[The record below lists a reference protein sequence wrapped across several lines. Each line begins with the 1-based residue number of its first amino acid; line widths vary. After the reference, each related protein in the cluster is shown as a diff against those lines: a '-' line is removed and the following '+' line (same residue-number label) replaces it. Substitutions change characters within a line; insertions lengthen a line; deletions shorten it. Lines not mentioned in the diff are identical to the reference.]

1 MVQKTNFSDL
11 PEDLVMEILSRFPVK
26 CLLQLKCVSKNWY
39 VLIENPIF
47 IQKHLQNIN
56 NPTSYFVHHYF
67 LDTMKS
73 GFTLFQYHDDD
84 DEQNKLVSKSHL
96 YQDVLKTSAHLWEV
110 VGPLNGLFLL
120 YNDQEQDVAL
130 WNAST
135 KEFKPLPMSQPL
147 NCPNSF
153 SLCSYKFGFG
163 FEPSNTGDYKV
174 VWMRDYWD
182 MYSEDWHSP
191 TIISIYTLST
201 NSWRNFEEFK
211 VCSRDVAKSSGN
223 TYLNGF
229 YYWRACKNDK
239 IFGFD
244 MRNDKIV
251 EIQTP
256 KSFVSKQG
264 DLSLF
269 NDSIAMYIYE
279 PIIVG
284 RETSIDIWVME
295 KDGYWAKKV
304 RTGPFLNIK
313 RSLGYGNNGE
323 IFLEVVTCQ
332 LDIFDPFLKK
342 NRVLGQHKNGY
353 SLQAFGYKE
362 SLVSLKKSSFCNLVC

>member
-11 PEDLVMEILSRFPVK
+11 PEDLVMEILSRLPVK

-47 IQKHLQNIN
+47 IQKHLDNIN

-73 GFTLFQYHDDD
+73 GFTLFQYD
-84 DEQNKLVSKSHL
+84 DEQKQLVSKSHL
-96 YQDVLKTSAHLWEV
+96 YQDVLNTSTHLWEV
-110 VGPLNGLFLL
+110 LGPLNGLFLL
-120 YNDQEQDVAL
+120 YNDQEQDVVL
-130 WNAST
+130 WNPST

-163 FEPSNTGDYKV
+163 IEPSSIGDYKV

-182 MYSEDWHSP
+182 VYSEDWHSP
-191 TIISIYTLST
+191 MIVSVYTLST
-201 NSWRNFEEFK
+201 NSWRNFQEFN
-211 VCSRDVAKSSGN
+211 VSSRDVAKSSGN

-295 KDGYWAKKV
+295 KNGYWAKKV
-304 RTGPFLNIK
+304 KIGPFLNIK

-332 LDIFDPFLKK
+332 LDIFHPFLKKK
-342 NRVLGQHKNGY
+342 NRVLSHQINGY

-362 SLVSLKKSSFCNLVC
+362 SLVSLKKSSFCNFVCC